1 MTTTRTWLNIEP
13 PTAGAW
19 CAGSI
24 SFEGETML
32 LEDRALLADG
42 PPPVPSC
49 CWTGTLAGPGDPP
62 LTWIREG
69 WEQLDVLLA
78 DCSFRCLLRPHARHL
93 ASDVPST
100 RLLLEKT
107 VPLGIGLGLGPASML
122 VSSMLEDASDHLVR
136 LLEGLGPDCQ
146 MVILEDLDE
155 RGSPRPIGEGVL
167 PGQLLGRL
175 IADHVP
181 EAVPVVAS
189 ALSIEHIIDWLE
201 A

>member
-1 MTTTRTWLNIEP
+1 MATTRTWLNMEP
-13 PTAGAW
+13 SPAGAW
-19 CAGSI
+19 CTGTV
-24 SFEGETML
+24 SFEGRTML
-32 LEDRALLADG
+32 LEDRTLLADG
-42 PPPVPSC
+42 PPLVPSC
-49 CWTGTLAGPGDPP
+49 CWIGSLAGPGDPP

-69 WEQLDVLLA
+69 WVQLEGLLPA
-78 DCSFRCLLRPHARHL
+78 CTSRCLLRPHAHHL

-107 VPLGIGLGLGPASML
+107 VPLGLGLGLGPASML

-136 LLEGLGPDCQ
+136 LLEGLGPACQ

-155 RGSPRPIGEGVL
+155 TGSPRPVGEGIL

-181 EAVPVVAS
+181 EAVPVVVS
-189 ALSIEHIIDWLE
+189 AHSIEDIIDWLE